1 MNRSLRNLA
10 AGLLL
15 APAPALAWADAAAD
29 AEQAAMKVLVEENV
43 LSVYLTTSDAGRL
56 TLLFGSGVAEWQIDA
71 VLKKLAQEPAIHG
84 MTHAHVDTD
93 YCPIR

>member
-1 MNRSLRNLA
+1 
-10 AGLLL
+10 
-15 APAPALAWADAAAD
+15 
-29 AEQAAMKVLVEENV
+29 
-43 LSVYLTTSDAGRL
+43 
-56 TLLFGSGVAEWQIDA
+56 